1 MSRRRVAEKRKIH
14 SDHLYNDQVL
24 AKFINRVMKRG
35 KKAVAEK
42 IVYGALD
49 TIKEKTKSS
58 EPLAIFKKALDHASP
73 IVELKARRVGGATFQ
88 IPIEVSTYRAM
99 SLGMRWIIEFA
110 RKRGE
115 KGMIKRLA
123 GELLDAADEDS
134 STGGSTGKGGA
145 IGKREETHRMAAA
158 NKAFSHFGKW

>member
-1 MSRRRVAEKRKIH
+1 MSRRRVADKRKIH
-14 SDHLYNDQVL
+14 SDHLYNDQTL

-42 IVYGALD
+42 IVYSALD
-49 TIKEKTKSS
+49 IIKEKLKAI
-58 EPLAIFKKALDHASP
+58 EPLPIFKKALEHVSP
-73 IVELKARRVGGATFQ
+73 LVEIKARRVGGATFQ
-88 IPIEVSTYRAM
+88 IPIEVNPARAM
-99 SLGMRWIIEFA
+99 ALAMRWIIQFA

-115 KGMIKRLA
+115 KSMAKRLA
-123 GELLDAADEDS
+123 GELLDAADEAS